1 MMVHNFRSSWFTKVL
16 HQSVVYKRN
25 YLLFWEW
32 LFFDV
37 NRVKNIPNKVTLF
50 KSMEKLSLSNS
61 NTGAVRNHILYVR
74 FTAFSLLGR

>member
-32 LFFDV
+32 LVFDV

-50 KSMEKLSLSNS
+50 KSMEELSLSNS
-61 NTGAVRNHILYVR
+61 NTGAVRNHIL
-74 FTAFSLLGR
+74 

>member
-50 KSMEKLSLSNS
+50 KSIEELSLSNS
-61 NTGAVRNHILYVR
+61 NTGAVRNRIL
-74 FTAFSLLGR
+74 